1 VLPEQVEASRRRDNW
16 MVLKKKKMSR
26 FQQAEKGKRAGQVKT
41 PDGTAG
47 YFPYQSGKIQALFG
61 ERFAL

>member
-1 VLPEQVEASRRRDNW
+1 MYLAGFTIW
-16 MVLKKKKMSR
+16 LKKKMSR
-26 FQQAEKGKRAGQVKT
+26 FQQAEKGKRASQVKT

-47 YFPYQSGKIQALFG
+47 YFPYQSGKIQALLR